1 MSGIR
6 ATCVALVTIMFSSV
20 SLSGCIHDAIIENL
34 SVPYPEWY
42 GEMEFIDD
50 PMSHTDSCFSTP
62 CVRNFTI
69 GEPFS
74 DEIWDETGNKWAVF
88 GNVEGGS
95 LHDSITSRCKAN
107 PRQPE
112 VRVDVSRITR
122 TMRVLVR
129 PPIKLGGSRCD
140 FNTLDVWCLSVLIGN
155 VKAFAR

>member
-88 GNVEGGS
+88 GNVEGGNCCEHY
-95 LHDSITSRCKAN
+95 LAATKA
-107 PRQPE
+107 
-112 VRVDVSRITR
+112 VSYTH
-122 TMRVLVR
+122 L
-129 PPIKLGGSRCD
+129 
-140 FNTLDVWCLSVLIGN
+140 TLPTTPYV
-155 VKAFAR
+155 